1 MKSTLLKQILNYYL
15 NSPDYNGYT
24 ISQLYKQYSNICE
37 IKNIIIELIKDNSLD
52 VYYCNTNHFVKNFD
66 LNISLEQ
73 KIDFINNLPNT
84 YKPEILDEIKIDEEN
99 SIKFVCDTTLPP
111 ISLFPTPNI
120 IKKYIKDKPKF
131 YKLPPFNKMLLEG
144 MPHLHFLY
152 FRIDVLNRF
161 LYDPRYLVYNM
172 DYTGSIYYKVDNG
185 ENEKDENNIY
195 LSHFGLAYNC
205 KTNENV
211 ITIFPHDLAKLSLK
225 HQYYFY
231 SHLFDNQEDFI
242 PDISYYKNVMG
253 DYSEGISIFS
263 AFFEE
268 MKLINKM
275 FIIVCTKSLFRNIF
289 EFSQENRPEYFH
301 PFLMPTKTMYH
312 NFCKTLYRIF
322 VEQLDKDAIL
332 EFAKKMKI
340 ELNEVEKT
348 RPMTLL
354 QELFSKGFKP
364 IDGSDTGNEIIKIW
378 KKELHECRNK
388 ISHSFVDDVYDINI
402 FNKYKLTLNEA
413 YKSVRLIRLVLSSIP
428 KIKASIKNNEIE
440 ISEELYCGNINMY
453 FSPLKITSL

>member
-1 MKSTLLKQILNYYL
+1 MKNKLLKHILKYYL
-15 NSPDYNGYT
+15 NSQDYNGFT
-24 ISQLYKQYSNICE
+24 ITQLYEQYSNICE

-66 LNISLEQ
+66 LNIPLEQ

-84 YKPEILDEIKIDEEN
+84 YKPEILDEIKIDERN
-99 SIKFVCDTTLPP
+99 CIKLVCDNILPP
-111 ISLFPTPNI
+111 ISLFPTSHI
-120 IKKYIKDKPKF
+120 IKKYIRNKDR
-131 YKLPPFNKMLLEG
+131 YNKLAPFNKMLLEG

-172 DYTGSIYYKVDNG
+172 DYTGSIYYKIDNCT
-185 ENEKDENNIY
+185 NEKDENNIY
-195 LSHFGLAYNC
+195 LNHFGLAYNC

-231 SHLFDNQEDFI
+231 SHLFDNQEDFV
-242 PDISYYKNVMG
+242 PDILYYKSVMG
-253 DYSEGISIFS
+253 DFAVGISIFS
-263 AFFEE
+263 AFFDE
-268 MKLINKM
+268 MKLINDM
-275 FIIVCTKSLFRNIF
+275 FIIICAKSLFKNMF
-289 EFSQENRPEYFH
+289 EFSQEDRPEYFH

-312 NFCKTLYRIF
+312 NFCRTLYKIF
-322 VEQLDKDAIL
+322 VEQLDKDAII
-332 EFAKKMKI
+332 EFAKKMNI
-340 ELNEVEKT
+340 ELNNVEKK

-364 IDGSDTGNEIIKIW
+364 IDGYDTGKEIINIW

-388 ISHSFVDDVYDINI
+388 ISHSFVDDVYDIKI
-402 FNKYKLTLNEA
+402 FNKYKSTLDEA
-413 YKSVRLIRLVLSSIP
+413 YKSIRLIRLVLSTIP
-428 KIKASIKNNEIE
+428 KIKNSINNNEIE
-440 ISEELYCGNINMY
+440 ISDDLYRGNINMY
-453 FSPLKITSL
+453 FSPLKLSS